1 MQFKIKNNQVYFHD
15 YDLTNYM
22 DIKEINVNVEENE
35 TLVVAEFKAD
45 IDVKSNAFLSLMLR
59 EMSEENLLDLKSE
72 LDFALKKAFD
82 V

>member
-15 YDLTNYM
+15 YDLSNYM

-35 TLVVAEFKAD
+35 TLVVAEFKANID
-45 IDVKSNAFLSLMLR
+45 IKSNVFLSLLLS

-72 LDFALKKAFD
+72 LEFALKKF
-82 V
+82 